1 MDDLEKQFQAAQAQS
16 KQLSQR
22 PDDQTLLKI
31 YALFKQATV
40 GDVQGERPG
49 FFDFVGAAKYDAWA
63 GLQGQAQAQAKQE
76 YVALINNL
84 KSRQG

>member
-1 MDDLEKQFQAAQAQS
+1 MDDLEKQFQDAQAQS
-16 KQLSQR
+16 KKLSQR

-31 YALFKQATV
+31 YALFKQASV

-63 GLQGQAQAQAKQE
+63 GMQGKDQAQAKQE
-76 YVALINNL
+76 YVALIDSL

>member
-1 MDDLEKQFQAAQAQS
+1 MDDLDRQFQEAQAQS

-31 YALFKQATV
+31 YALFKQASV

-49 FFDFVGAAKYDAWA
+49 FFDFVGGAKYDAWA
-63 GLQGQAQAQAKQE
+63 EQQGKDQAQAKQE
-76 YVALINNL
+76 YVDLINGL
-84 KSRQG
+84 KSRQV